1 MGASILVNKE
11 IIVKNLLDINH
22 ISTTICSCLST
33 GQIHPR
39 PVLPLQ
45 LIWVHLYKLKIAN
58 LMNICI
64 Y

>member
-11 IIVKNLLDINH
+11 IIVNNLLDINH
-22 ISTTICSCLST
+22 ISTAICSCLSA
-33 GQIHPR
+33 GQIYPR

-45 LIWVHLYKLKIAN
+45 LIWVHLYKL
-58 LMNICI
+58 MNICI